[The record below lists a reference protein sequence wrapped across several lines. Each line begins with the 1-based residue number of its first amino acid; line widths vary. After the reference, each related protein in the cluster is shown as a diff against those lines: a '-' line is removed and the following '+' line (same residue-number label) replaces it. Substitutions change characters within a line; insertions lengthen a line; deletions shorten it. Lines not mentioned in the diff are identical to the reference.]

1 MNYGRAMAFA
11 KLNGT
16 NVFYEDN
23 GGAGP
28 ALVLSH
34 GFLMDHSMFDH
45 QVAALRDKYRVV
57 TWDER
62 GFGQTPATGPF
73 DYWDSANDVLAL
85 MDHLGIGG
93 AYIGGMSQG
102 GFISLRV
109 ALLSPARVQG
119 LILIDTQ
126 AGTEDPSTVDGYN
139 QLRDVFVAHGPGPV
153 QDTIASLILGPGQW
167 PEWYAKWEKL
177 DRQGFSHAFDC
188 LMHRDDV
195 TGDLSSITARALIVH
210 GDADVAIPL
219 AKAEALRD
227 GLGGK
232 VTMCVVPGAPHAAN
246 MTHPDIVNQAISD
259 FLANVEPRAA
269 VHPKYDDKK

>member
-1 MNYGRAMAFA
+1 MAF
-11 KLNGT
+11 
-16 NVFYEDN
+16 V
-23 GGAGP
+23 
-28 ALVLSH
+28 
-34 GFLMDHSMFDH
+34 
-45 QVAALRDKYRVV
+45 
-57 TWDER
+57 
-62 GFGQTPATGPF
+62 
-73 DYWDSANDVLAL
+73 YWDSANDVLAL

-126 AGTEDPSTVDGYN
+126 AGTEDPAAVDGYQ
-139 QLRDVFVAHGPGPV
+139 QLHDVFVTQGPAPV
-153 QDTIASLILGPGQW
+153 QETIASLILGPGEW
-167 PEWYAKWEKL
+167 SEWYAKWEQL
-177 DRQGFSHAFDC
+177 DKAGFSHAFNC

-195 TGDLSSITARALIVH
+195 TGDLGSITMRALIVH

-219 AKAEALRD
+219 AKAEAMRE

-246 MTHPDIVNQAISD
+246 MTHPDIVNQAILD
-259 FLANVEPRAA
+259 FLANVEAKAA
-269 VHPKYDDKK
+269 VHPKYEK

>member
-1 MNYGRAMAFA
+1 MATA
-11 KLNGT
+11 HLNG
-16 NVFYEDN
+16 NEIFYVDH
-23 GGAGP
+23 GGIGP
-28 ALVLSH
+28 AVILSH

-45 QVAALRDKYRVV
+45 QVAALKDKYRVV

-62 GFGQTPATGPF
+62 GFGGTPAIGPF

-93 AYIGGMSQG
+93 AYVGGMSQG
-102 GFISLRV
+102 GFVSLRV

-126 AGTEDPSTVDGYN
+126 AGTEDPAVVEGYG
-139 QLRDVFVAHGPGPV
+139 QMRDVFISQGPAPV
-153 QDTIASLILGPGQW
+153 QDVIASLILGPGNW
-167 PEWYAKWEKL
+167 AEWFAKWEKL
-177 DRQGFSHAFDC
+177 DKQGFAHAFDC
-188 LMHRDDV
+188 LLNRDDV
-195 TGDLSSITARALIVH
+195 TDDLSSITARTLIVH

-219 AKAEALRD
+219 SKAEAMRD
-227 GLGGK
+227 RLGGK

-246 MTHPDIVNQAISD
+246 MTHPEIVNSAILD

-269 VHPKYDDKK
+269 VHPKYESGKN